1 MDGRES
7 VEWVVV
13 WAWYRAVGGDEVL
26 DERRCYGIVVIV
38 DKWECGGCA
47 KYIARYLIEE

>member
-1 MDGRES
+1 MGGRES

-13 WAWYRAVGGDEVL
+13 WAWYRAVGGNEML

-38 DKWECGGCA
+38 DKWQCGGCA
-47 KYIARYLIEE
+47 KHMARYLIEE